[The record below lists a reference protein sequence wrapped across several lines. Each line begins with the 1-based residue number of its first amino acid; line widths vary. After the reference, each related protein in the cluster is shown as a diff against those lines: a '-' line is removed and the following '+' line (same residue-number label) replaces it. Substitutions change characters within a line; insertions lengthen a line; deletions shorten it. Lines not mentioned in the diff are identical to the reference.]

1 MISGLKWVVLILF
14 ALSAILN
21 CYDSVSTF
29 CSVQVQSGAHMDRG
43 LPLFTCMF
51 LSLWELLQD
60 IFGFINKFEIVR
72 FRVSSMLT

>member
-1 MISGLKWVVLILF
+1 MVLILF

-29 CSVQVQSGAHMDRG
+29 CSVASGAHMDRG

-60 IFGFINKFEIVR
+60 IFGFINKFEFVR